1 MFVLDWQLA
10 LLSLAFLPL
19 LLLVTVRFSRRLQP
33 ILRDVQQKIADVTAT
48 AEENVTGSRIVRI
61 FAREDDEL
69 AKFSDR
75 STRVFEAEVSAAR
88 IRALLHPA
96 DRLSAQPGGRRAALR
111 RRPRR
116 SSTAA
121 SAWARSSPSTA
132 T

>member
-1 MFVLDWQLA
+1 M
-10 LLSLAFLPL
+10 
-19 LLLVTVRFSRRLQP
+19 
-33 ILRDVQQKIADVTAT
+33 QQKIADVTET

-88 IRALLHPA
+88 IRALYIPLIGFLPNLA
-96 DRLSAQPGGRRAALR
+96 IVVLLYVGGREVIDGSL
-111 RRPRR
+111 
-116 SSTAA
+116 SLGA
-121 SAWARSSPSTA
+121 SWPSTA